1 MLTWRASCLVSGV
14 AVIAAVGV
22 GCDFAPREGDW
33 IPGASEVLR
42 SECGELLDDDEE
54 SSEALRLESGDD
66 GAFTFASEDT
76 RWTCALSE
84 RDFTC
89 DSQTQAFDMGE
100 DDEEAVLQRTAA
112 LSGSFATAVSGTL
125 NSRDVWRCEGD
136 DCGGLEGWLDMSFP
150 CEAETRSTIR
160 AGAPAG
166 GEDEP
171 SVGGGALAYAR
182 ECEAELGPVP
192 GFDCSDGVVVPIT
205 VDGLVVGEDQEASSC
220 DAPSIAEGDC
230 NVGTRVGR
238 IGGTTSNGA
247 PDDEVVWAYLCR
259 KYDGIVQLIGH
270 DTATGA
276 TCFFES
282 EWEVADTVDSLSVQD
297 GLVVGPVPGPD
308 DPDYEAVWKAPEEV
322 ASQECWG
329 CHLADPFVH
338 TPYVDGARLP
348 DDPST
353 PVIPQVATADAP
365 YFLVGEAV
373 RSGGEGDDSLR
384 TLHIEGNGCVS
395 CHRFSDSR
403 SFSFDGGPTWDPNEH
418 MPPSA
423 PGSLA
428 ADFQALLDC
437 ADSGPANTPGC
448 DWRTIPGEPS
458 EGCALGGSPAASRGS
473 LAIAAAVLLF
483 LSGGRRRRVSS
494 GSGRGPR

>member
-1 MLTWRASCLVSGV
+1 MLSWRMSCLIAVAGV
-14 AVIAAVGV
+14 TATGGA
-22 GCDFAPREGDW
+22 GCDFAPRDGDW
-33 IPGASEVLR
+33 APGAAEVLR
-42 SECGELLDDDEE
+42 SECGGLLDDDEAA
-54 SSEALRLESGDD
+54 SEALRLESGNN
-66 GAFTFASEDT
+66 GAFTFASEET
-76 RWTCALSE
+76 QWTCALSE

-89 DSQTQAFDMGE
+89 DPQTQAFDMGE
-100 DDEEAVLQRTAA
+100 DDEEAVLQRTSA

-125 NSRDVWRCEGD
+125 YSHDDWSCEGA
-136 DCGGLEGWLDMSFP
+136 DCGGFEGWLEMSFP
-150 CEAETRSTIR
+150 CEAETRSPIR
-160 AGAPAG
+160 AGAAAG

-171 SVGGGALAYAR
+171 IGGGGALTYAR

-192 GFDCSDGVVVPIT
+192 GFDCADGVVVPIT
-205 VDGLVVGEDQEASSC
+205 VDGLAVDEDQEAASC

-238 IGGTTSNGA
+238 LGGTTSTGA
-247 PDDEVVWAYLCR
+247 PDDDVVWAYLCR

-270 DTATGA
+270 DTVTGA

-282 EWEVADTVDSLSVQD
+282 EGGVADVVDSLSIQD

-308 DPDYEAVWKAPEEV
+308 DTGYEAVWKAPEEV
-322 ASQECWG
+322 AVQKCWS

-353 PVIPQVATADAP
+353 PVIPQVAAADAP
-365 YFLVGEAV
+365 YFLVGDAF
-373 RSGGEGDDSLR
+373 RGSREGDDSLR
-384 TLHIEGNGCVS
+384 TLHIEDNGCVS

-403 SFSFDGGPTWDPNEH
+403 SFSFDGGPTWDPNEY

-428 ADFQALLDC
+428 PDFQALLDC
-437 ADSGPANTPGC
+437 ADAGPANTPGC

-458 EGCALGGSPAASRGS
+458 GGCALGGSPAAARGS
-473 LAIAAAVLLF
+473 RAVAVAVLLL

-494 GSGRGPR
+494 RSGRVPR